1 MGNNCVLG
9 QRERIVSGC
18 NVRQEL
24 ERVGIVLTWLLF
36 TVFSFVQ
43 RSFLAWQLSQ
53 AVVQRLIKIT
63 ESTLFGL
70 SLAHRN
76 HQVNGPLSSEY
87 KASHWSRIQLK
98 QINARGGLLNVGRKL
113 FRWSNPK
120 SKSILALSLCFS
132 CAICQLIVSQ
142 RCQ

>member
-43 RSFLAWQLSQ
+43 KVIPGPAIITSRPAPY
-53 AVVQRLIKIT
+53 KDYT
-63 ESTLFGL
+63 ESNLFGL

-87 KASHWSRIQLK
+87 KASH
-98 QINARGGLLNVGRKL
+98 
-113 FRWSNPK
+113 
-120 SKSILALSLCFS
+120 
-132 CAICQLIVSQ
+132 
-142 RCQ
+142 